1 VVSSEQISAA
11 SSPGWTWDPSL
22 YAGAARFYTAGRVG
36 YPAEVA
42 DVLVGALDLDGSGR
56 LLDVGC
62 GPGSLTLLLA
72 PHFAEAI
79 GIDAD
84 ADMLSEATR
93 LAEEKDVGNVLW
105 RQMRAEELPADLP
118 AVRVVSFAQSFHWMD
133 RRRVA
138 AAVRR
143 LLATDG
149 ALVHVSATTH
159 QGVETEAELR
169 HPQPPRQEI
178 TLLVRR
184 YLGPQQRA
192 GQGVL
197 SAGTPEAEDAIYRAA
212 GFTGPQRL
220 EVSGWVVERT
230 AEEIAASV
238 YSLSGSA
245 PHLFANRLGDFDT
258 ELQHLLA
265 VASPDGRFS
274 EQIGSVGLDIWR

>member
-1 VVSSEQISAA
+1 MAAEQVSAA
-11 SSPGWTWDPSL
+11 SSPGWSWDATL
-22 YAGAARFYTAGRVG
+22 YAGAARHYTAGRVA
-36 YPAEVA
+36 YPAGVA
-42 DVLVGALDLDGSGR
+42 DALVTALGLDGTGT

-79 GIDAD
+79 GVDAD
-84 ADMLSEATR
+84 AGMLGEAAR
-93 LAEEKDVGNVLW
+93 IAEERRISNVRWMQL
-105 RQMRAEELPADLP
+105 RAEELPGGLP
-118 AVRVVSFAQSFHWMD
+118 PMTVVSFAQSFHWMD

-138 AAVRR
+138 AAARR
-143 LLATDG
+143 LVADG
-149 ALVHVSATTH
+149 GAVVHVGATTH
-159 QGVETEAELR
+159 QGVETDAALP

-178 TLLVRR
+178 TRLVRR

-197 SAGTPEAEDAIYRAA
+197 TAGIPEDEDAVYQAA

-220 EVSGWVVERT
+220 EVPGWVVERT

-245 PHLFANRLGDFDT
+245 PHLFADRLSDFDAD
-258 ELQHLLA
+258 LRRLLA
-265 VASPDGRFS
+265 AASPEGRFS
-274 EQIGSVGLDIWR
+274 EQIGPIGLHIWR